1 MDVQP
6 ESTEGRRS
14 TALCPNCQAEI
25 AEGDNFC
32 HVCGTRFASSPEV
45 AQPQP
50 AQLPVQPPAM
60 YVRPLKDRSIALIL
74 EILPGLLGYLG
85 FGWIYAGEVNTGV
98 AFLVGYLVA
107 TFVFVIFDVFSS
119 GVCCFFT
126 LPLQILIIVVS
137 VSKLNQHIKAH
148 PELFGQ

>member
-1 MDVQP
+1 MNEQS
-6 ESTEGRRS
+6 EATEGTRS
-14 TALCPNCQAEI
+14 TPLCPNCQAEI

-45 AQPQP
+45 PLPQP
-50 AQLPVQPPAM
+50 RQLAPQPPAM

-74 EILPGLLGYLG
+74 EILPALLGFLG

-98 AFLVGYLVA
+98 TFLVGYLVVV
-107 TFVFVIFDVFSS
+107 FVFAIFDVFSS
-119 GVCCFFT
+119 GICCFLT
-126 LPLQILIIVVS
+126 LPLQIVIVVIS
-137 VSKLNQHIKAH
+137 VSRLNKHIKAH